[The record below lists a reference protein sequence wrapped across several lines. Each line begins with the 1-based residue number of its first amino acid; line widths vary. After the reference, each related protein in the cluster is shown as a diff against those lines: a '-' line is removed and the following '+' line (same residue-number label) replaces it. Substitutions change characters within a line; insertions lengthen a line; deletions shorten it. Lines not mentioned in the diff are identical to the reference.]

1 VRDPLR
7 WSKYINEA
15 LYRFSD
21 EAEVMLASHHW
32 PRWGKERIKDVL
44 RGQRDIYANMNN
56 HVLHLANNGVTI
68 NQVHNVY
75 KVPDGLQKMWH
86 ARGYHGSPEHNAR
99 GVIQR
104 FLGFWD
110 CNPATLIP
118 LSPADS
124 APLYVEMMGGAAAI
138 LARARTLHDEGSYL
152 LATEILNK
160 LVQAEPQNADAR
172 EMLADA
178 FEQLGYQQENPGLR
192 NSFLSGA
199 YELRTGI
206 PTGETA
212 SSSSPEV
219 IRAMSTEQWLNFLGI
234 KLDSRKAGDAAF
246 TINLATPDN
255 GERFVIELAHGTL
268 TNIQGYAA
276 SDADLSLT
284 LNRSDL
290 SDVMSGVATFEALV
304 AAGKVEIDGDIGV
317 LGQLAGMMGA
327 FDPLFEIMPG
337 TKVSAAPE
345 DAATLEAIVGNSVV
359 E

>member
-1 VRDPLR
+1 
-7 WSKYINEA
+7 
-15 LYRFSD
+15 
-21 EAEVMLASHHW
+21 
-32 PRWGKERIKDVL
+32 
-44 RGQRDIYANMNN
+44 
-56 HVLHLANNGVTI
+56 
-68 NQVHNVY
+68 
-75 KVPDGLQKMWH
+75 
-86 ARGYHGSPEHNAR
+86 
-99 GVIQR
+99 VIQR

-138 LARARTLHDEGSYL
+138 FARARTLHDEGSYL

-160 LVQAEPQNADAR
+160 LVQAEPQNAEAR

-212 SSSSPEV
+212 STSSPEV
-219 IRAMSTEQWLNFLGI
+219 IGGMSTEQWLNFLGI
-234 KLDSRKAGDAAF
+234 KLDTRKASDAAF

-268 TNIQGYAA
+268 TNIQGYAVP
-276 SDADLSLT
+276 DANLSLT

-290 SDVMSGVATFEALV
+290 SDVMSGAATFEALV
-304 AAGKVEIDGDIGV
+304 GAGKVEIEGDMGV
-317 LGQLAGMMGA
+317 LGQLAGMMGS

-337 TKVSAAPE
+337 TKVSAGPE